1 MLMTETFVAEKN
13 KIIIRAG
20 HSPLWLIP
28 GIITFGMILLPLLA
42 AIFLAFKSN
51 TPFAGILE
59 KLTALFFVILWL
71 AFFTHFSNF
80 FLLAFGIANTITF
93 NFSDQCVCRKGFF
106 LTKKIADL
114 PQIADIVRV
123 DRSAWIFKRAYYKIV
138 MHENRFGKGIRIT
151 KQFHPTS
158 PALAEFEQKILPQ
171 ITERRIQA
179 SDPSKSVSYAPRNFF
194 RNEGDL
200 YIKKFRTR
208 FVIVSIFLVY
218 TLLFALSLLIPDE
231 SMTQDQDFLYLLLL
245 VNAFL
250 FLTLL
255 LLPRKIVID
264 TKTRTISRY
273 TVLGFRCKTVSF
285 DRVKEICVIRS
296 NYDSWFFNSTEICLG
311 ISGLKRPMP
320 IATQIL
326 PDKLDVLADE
336 LPALLRKTLPFVYMD
351 ANRTSP
357 FTLLA
362 VDPRTAKEYTSEIS
376 AKTDEKARTRNR

>member
-1 MLMTETFVAEKN
+1 MAETFVAEKN

-20 HSPLWLIP
+20 HSLLWLIP

-42 AIFLAFKSN
+42 AIFFAFISN
-51 TPFAGILE
+51 TPFEGILE
-59 KLTALFFVILWL
+59 KLTALFVVILWL
-71 AFFTHFSNF
+71 AFSTHFSNF

-93 NFSDQCVCRKGFF
+93 HFSDQCVYRKGLF

-114 PQIADIVRV
+114 PQITDIVRV
-123 DRSAWIFKRAYYKIV
+123 DRSAWIFKKAYYKMV

-151 KQFHPTS
+151 KLYTPS
-158 PALAEFEQKILPQ
+158 DPGLAEFEQEILPQ
-171 ITERRIQA
+171 IIKRRIRIPFQK
-179 SDPSKSVSYAPRNFF
+179 SSVSSSPKNFF
-194 RNEGDL
+194 RKEGDC
-200 YIKKFRTR
+200 YIKKFRTSL
-208 FVIVSIFLVY
+208 VIVSILLIY
-218 TLLFALSLLIPDE
+218 TLSFLLSLLIPDE

-285 DRVKEICVIRS
+285 DRVTEICVIRS

-326 PDKLDVLADE
+326 PEKLDVLADE
-336 LPALLRKTLPFVYMD
+336 LPALLRKTLPFVYID

-362 VDPRTAKEYTSEIS
+362 VDPRTAKEYTAEIS
-376 AKTDEKARTRNR
+376 AKTDEKSRTRNR